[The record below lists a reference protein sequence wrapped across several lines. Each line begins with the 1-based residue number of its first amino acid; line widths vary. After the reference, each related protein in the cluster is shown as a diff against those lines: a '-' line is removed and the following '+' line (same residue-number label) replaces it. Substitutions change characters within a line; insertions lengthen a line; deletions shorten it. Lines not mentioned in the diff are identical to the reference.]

1 MAGVNVK
8 KAIFLCVRNFHS
20 KKSNQDY
27 RVVDLFTPYFKSA
40 DGFDRGGVQT
50 CFIPTNSDLG
60 NGVPTGALVR
70 PEFVADPYSNRMEL
84 VGLEL
89 LSDSPYDPADFEG

>member
-27 RVVDLFTPYFKSA
+27 RVVDLFTPYFKGP

-50 CFIPTNSDLG
+50 CFIPTTSTIG
-60 NGVPTGALVR
+60 AGVPTGALVR
-70 PEFVADPYSNRMEL
+70 PEFAADPYSGRMDLTGIEI
-84 VGLEL
+84 V
-89 LSDSPYDPADFEG
+89 SDSPYDPADFEG